1 MKGVNTNII
10 INPKV
15 VITIFNILRSIGLN
29 TSHRGTKYINKAI
42 QIITLSDNDIVIIE
56 DIYKSIANIYGNT
69 TSKQVKN
76 DISYAI
82 KSRNEEKAENNF
94 EGIFGFE
101 YDEYYFTNKTIIEE
115 VSRII
120 KIWIDNYFILW

>member
-115 VSRII
+115 ISRII
-120 KIWIDNYFILW
+120 KI